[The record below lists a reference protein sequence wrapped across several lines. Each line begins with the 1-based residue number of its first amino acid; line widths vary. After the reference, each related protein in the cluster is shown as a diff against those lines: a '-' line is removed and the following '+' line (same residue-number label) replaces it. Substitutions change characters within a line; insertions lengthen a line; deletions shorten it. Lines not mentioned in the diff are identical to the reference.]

1 MAPIQTRV
9 TLSTPT
15 ARVSDAPQASSP
27 RLRRRRR
34 ALVWTLAVAAALV
47 AGVVGSAA
55 LGAARIPAHV
65 SAGVVLQSLGVST
78 AWAAEASD
86 TQQQIIRAIR
96 LPRIVVAAL
105 VGAALALVGASMQA
119 LFRNPMAD
127 PGIVGVSAGGAF
139 GAVLSIGSGLAA
151 SHWLALPGAAFGGSL
166 VASAAVF
173 LFSLRRGRSDL
184 SALLLAGIAI
194 TYLCSAATSAMISFT
209 YDRDTL
215 REMLFWLLGGFDNR
229 GWEHVGLVVLPV
241 ALGVGVILS
250 HARALNLL
258 ALGEEEAQSL
268 GLNVQRT
275 RATLLVVGA
284 FVTGVAVAVSGLI
297 GFVGLLVPHVVR
309 LMLGTSDHRLVLP
322 LCALGGALFM
332 LAADTL
338 ARTLIQPA
346 ELRVGIVTALV
357 GAPLFLYLLAHR
369 RRRL

>member
-1 MAPIQTRV
+1 M
-9 TLSTPT
+9 
-15 ARVSDAPQASSP
+15 
-27 RLRRRRR
+27 
-34 ALVWTLAVAAALV
+34 
-47 AGVVGSAA
+47 
-55 LGAARIPAHV
+55 
-65 SAGVVLQSLGVST
+65 
-78 AWAAEASD
+78 
-86 TQQQIIRAIR
+86 
-96 LPRIVVAAL
+96 
-105 VGAALALVGASMQA
+105 
-119 LFRNPMAD
+119 
-127 PGIVGVSAGGAF
+127 
-139 GAVLSIGSGLAA
+139 
-151 SHWLALPGAAFGGSL
+151 
-166 VASAAVF
+166 
-173 LFSLRRGRSDL
+173 
-184 SALLLAGIAI
+184 
-194 TYLCSAATSAMISFT
+194 
-209 YDRDTL
+209 
-215 REMLFWLLGGFDNR
+215 REILFWLLGGFDNR

-275 RATLLVVGA
+275 RATLLVAGA

-357 GAPLFLYLLAHR
+357 GAPLFLYLLARR